1 MTRCVMC
8 GMPTHQ
14 RCSNCKSVY
23 YCSLQCQQE
32 DWEYHASEECNDV
45 PLPML
50 DQDPQFIESSIA
62 FIQGPVGLDADEEAA
77 RQQRLGE
84 NVLRLYHQTNSK
96 AADSIVASQEFRLGS
111 VGYAGA
117 GIYFAVTPED
127 TDLKAHEKVCCVITK
142 EFFACVYTILF
153 HLGCHS
159 GCDRQA
165 GRGVQFGQVRQGNY
179 GSGASRVGIRFR
191 VPQAPDGT
199 RVRGLL
205 FRPSDGH
212 FPVRAAWE
220 RQTHQ
225 KARTAL
231 QGRGN

>member
-1 MTRCVMC
+1 MC

-14 RCSNCKSVY
+14 RCSICKSVY

-50 DQDPQFIESSIA
+50 DQDPQFIASSIA

-127 TDLKAHEKVCCVITK
+127 TDLKAHEKVCCVIAS
-142 EFFACVYTILF
+142 ERFFACVKPTF
-153 HLGCHS
+153 
-159 GCDRQA
+159 
-165 GRGVQFGQVRQGNY
+165 F
-179 GSGASRVGIRFR
+179 
-191 VPQAPDGT
+191 T
-199 RVRGLL
+199 
-205 FRPSDGH
+205 
-212 FPVRAAWE
+212 
-220 RQTHQ
+220 
-225 KARTAL
+225 
-231 QGRGN
+231 